1 MFDTDVLRI
10 YNRTHW
16 GRQAFNLPTI
26 EDEKVNQYSPIS
38 CVPVDCKTFS
48 PCPVVVKATN
58 RVDGNV
64 DISF

>member
-26 EDEKVNQYSPIS
+26 EDEKVN
-38 CVPVDCKTFS
+38 
-48 PCPVVVKATN
+48 
-58 RVDGNV
+58 
-64 DISF
+64 